1 VIQRESL
8 IATAGCRERVDS
20 PNGERDNS
28 SGLVRGCL
36 RERTVGA
43 SKKHILQDS
52 TSKGHSNYTL
62 SFPRHLK
69 GPDKIQWKK
78 DDYDVR

>member
-8 IATAGCRERVDS
+8 IARAGCRQRVDS
-20 PNGERDNS
+20 PSCERDNS
-28 SGLVRGCL
+28 NGLVRRLFMTLG
-36 RERTVGA
+36 E
-43 SKKHILQDS
+43 SEKHILQDS
-52 TSKGHSNYTL
+52 TSEGHNNYTL
-62 SFPRHLK
+62 SVPRHLK